1 MIRNY
6 IKTAWRGFKSN
17 RIFAFIN
24 VFGLAVGLTCC
35 MLISAYLYNELNY
48 DTYPANAKQIYRV
61 GIHLTQN
68 ASVTDF
74 PMVDVGVGPGIKAA
88 FPQVLDY
95 TRLLSDHP
103 DYIKYGDKTFK
114 EEKLALADPNF
125 FQMFSIPLL
134 EGDGR
139 TALSQPNSIVISRA
153 FEHKYFG
160 DEPGLNKLLASTGK
174 LYKVTGVIDKV
185 PDNSHFHADAFI
197 SMSTE
202 VPPSAPQT
210 WSNVGFYTYLLL
222 DKNADPKQ
230 LEAKLPQLVAKY
242 VVPETMHDMG
252 VSLAEAQKDVK
263 TFLFDLQ
270 PLTDIHL
277 HSATKYEFEPN
288 GDIHYIYIFGA
299 LAVFILV
306 LACINFTN
314 LATASA
320 AKRSKEIGIRK
331 VLGSEKNKLVWQFLT
346 ESIMLTCLAMLLA
359 LGLVY
364 LLLPYF
370 NVLAGKQITMG
381 FFFSARAIAFELG
394 LTLFVG
400 FIAGIYPAFFLS
412 SFKILNVLKGN
423 GTAQISGKGGL
434 RSSLI
439 VFQFAISTALVVA
452 TFIVYQQLHFMQTTK
467 LGYNK
472 DQVLV
477 LKETWS
483 LKTNIE
489 AFKQQLLQNRMVENA
504 TISSNVP
511 GSGNMNGTEVYAKD
525 IADRGS
531 RSEIQIGIFNID
543 DTYIPTLGM
552 QLLKGR
558 NFYPNNSPSD
568 SSAIII
574 NQAAVASLGWD
585 PNSDPTGKVIIRS
598 GGKHYTVVGLVQ
610 DFHYTSVKQKIGP
623 IMMLPH
629 HNNGAI
635 MLKIN
640 TADVRPLIADLK
652 TQWDSYNTGI
662 PFSYVFLDE
671 QYAKLYTAEEHVGS
685 IFTTFS
691 VIAVIIAC
699 LGLFGLAAF
708 MIRQRVKEIGIRKVL
723 GASPVT
729 ITAMLSKEF
738 IKLIVIASVISFP
751 VTWYAMNK
759 WLQDFAYR
767 ITIPW
772 WVFIAAG
779 GIALAVAILTISYQ
793 SIKAALANPVKS
805 LRSE

>member
-1 MIRNY
+1 
-6 IKTAWRGFKSN
+6 
-17 RIFAFIN
+17 
-24 VFGLAVGLTCC
+24 
-35 MLISAYLYNELNY
+35 
-48 DTYPANAKQIYRV
+48 
-61 GIHLTQN
+61 
-68 ASVTDF
+68 
-74 PMVDVGVGPGIKAA
+74 
-88 FPQVLDY
+88 
-95 TRLLSDHP
+95 
-103 DYIKYGDKTFK
+103 
-114 EEKLALADPNF
+114 
-125 FQMFSIPLL
+125 
-134 EGDGR
+134 
-139 TALSQPNSIVISRA
+139 
-153 FEHKYFG
+153 
-160 DEPGLNKLLASTGK
+160 
-174 LYKVTGVIDKV
+174 
-185 PDNSHFHADAFI
+185 
-197 SMSTE
+197 
-202 VPPSAPQT
+202 
-210 WSNVGFYTYLLL
+210 
-222 DKNADPKQ
+222 
-230 LEAKLPQLVAKY
+230 
-242 VVPETMHDMG
+242 
-252 VSLAEAQKDVK
+252 
-263 TFLFDLQ
+263 
-270 PLTDIHL
+270 
-277 HSATKYEFEPN
+277 
-288 GDIHYIYIFGA
+288 
-299 LAVFILV
+299 
-306 LACINFTN
+306 
-314 LATASA
+314 
-320 AKRSKEIGIRK
+320 
-331 VLGSEKNKLVWQFLT
+331 
-346 ESIMLTCLAMLLA
+346 
-359 LGLVY
+359 
-364 LLLPYF
+364 
-370 NVLAGKQITMG
+370 
-381 FFFSARAIAFELG
+381 
-394 LTLFVG
+394 
-400 FIAGIYPAFFLS
+400 
-412 SFKILNVLKGN
+412 
-423 GTAQISGKGGL
+423 
-434 RSSLI
+434 
-439 VFQFAISTALVVA
+439 
-452 TFIVYQQLHFMQTTK
+452 
-467 LGYNK
+467 
-472 DQVLV
+472 
-477 LKETWS
+477 
-483 LKTNIE
+483 
-489 AFKQQLLQNRMVENA
+489 MVENA

-568 SSAIII
+568 SSSIII

-585 PNSDPTGKVIIRS
+585 PDSDPTGKVIIRS